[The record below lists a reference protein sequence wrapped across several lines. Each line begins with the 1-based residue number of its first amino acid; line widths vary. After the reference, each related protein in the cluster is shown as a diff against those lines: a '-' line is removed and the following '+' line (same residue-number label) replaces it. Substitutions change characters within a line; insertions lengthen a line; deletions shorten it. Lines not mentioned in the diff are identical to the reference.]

1 MTEIK
6 RCSKCGAMPT
16 FTEYEESVDGNHDTA
31 AKVECRCGNVH
42 RMTWD
47 EFYQAQDSV
56 PSDKRGSAYLS
67 REEIKAINDVV
78 IEAWNREQGEGYT
91 PELHVA
97 GDSELHAAGDRE
109 LRRGVAKWVEYV
121 IRDAASYECEL
132 VSHMLGITEDELIS
146 VAMDIIEK
154 GTGNADE

>member
-16 FTEYEESVDGNHDTA
+16 FAEYEQSIDGNHDTA

-56 PSDKRGSAYLS
+56 PPEKRGSVYMS
-67 REEIKAINDVV
+67 SEEIKAINDAV

-91 PELHVA
+91 PELHA
-97 GDSELHAAGDRE
+97 EGDRE
-109 LRRGVAKWVEYV
+109 LRRGVAKWVEYI
-121 IRDAASYECEL
+121 IRNAASYEYEMGAN
-132 VSHMLGITEDELIS
+132 MLGVDKDELIS
-146 VAMDIIEK
+146 VSMDIIER

>member
-1 MTEIK
+1 MMTEIK

-47 EFYQAQDSV
+47 EFYQAKDSV
-56 PSDKRGSAYLS
+56 PSEERGSAYLS
-67 REEIKAINDVV
+67 SEEIKAINDVV

-91 PELHVA
+91 PELH
-97 GDSELHAAGDRE
+97 AAEDRE

-121 IRDAASYECEL
+121 IRNAAFYEYEMGGN
-132 VSHMLGITEDELIS
+132 MLGITKDELIS
-146 VAMDIIEK
+146 VAMDIIER